1 MEFRNIDNWKT
12 IMKKIAKEK
21 NLDVQDVQQRFV
33 LEEFAEK
40 IGASEYSDILIFKGG
55 FVVSTLLGLD
65 TRMTRD
71 LDVTC
76 NSILYDEEQVRDILL
91 TITMTP
97 INSFFVYS
105 LISIKQAQK
114 NDRNSGFTAIVQA
127 SHDTTHIKLKL
138 DISNNTLIF
147 PEAINNSLGSL
158 FFSKSIQVMTYPIE
172 NIIAE
177 KFETTLDRG
186 EFNTRMRDLFD
197 VYLLMKEHENMID
210 KNLLAQTIM
219 IVSKD
224 RDTSD
229 NIEEFDEIIDFLM
242 DSSIFNENFRRYK
255 EKQYPLLKVTLD
267 DILEQFRK
275 IYEMVVTYE
284 QKDTSYVQ
292 VND

>member
-1 MEFRNIDNWKT
+1 
-12 IMKKIAKEK
+12 
-21 NLDVQDVQQRFV
+21 
-33 LEEFAEK
+33 
-40 IGASEYSDILIFKGG
+40 
-55 FVVSTLLGLD
+55 
-65 TRMTRD
+65 
-71 LDVTC
+71 
-76 NSILYDEEQVRDILL
+76 
-91 TITMTP
+91 
-97 INSFFVYS
+97 
-105 LISIKQAQK
+105 
-114 NDRNSGFTAIVQA
+114 
-127 SHDTTHIKLKL
+127 
-138 DISNNTLIF
+138 
-147 PEAINNSLGSL
+147 
-158 FFSKSIQVMTYPIE
+158 MTYPIE